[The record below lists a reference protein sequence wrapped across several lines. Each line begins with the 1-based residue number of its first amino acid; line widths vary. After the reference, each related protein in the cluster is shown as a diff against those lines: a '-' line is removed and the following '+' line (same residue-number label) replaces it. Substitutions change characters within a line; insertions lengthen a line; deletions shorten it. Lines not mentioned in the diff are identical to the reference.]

1 MFIIPGLF
9 MLFNSLLTHN
19 ILTSYSTTYKTLTF
33 RDKNEVV
40 GRVNCS
46 LYQFYILY
54 RCLTVNDYDGYIQTN
69 QTFTSF
75 IFFDLLHYFLYSNMI
90 SSYLHHIITI
100 LVVLFI
106 NSEYSDYNKVVIFN
120 HLLFIFES
128 TNPPMSISWI
138 ANKFGYNNYKLFK
151 IFATF
156 TFINWSVMRIFYTS
170 YYIYSTPSFENK
182 VLLMPFFGL
191 NLFWFKA
198 LVNVYLKVLK
208 K

>member
-1 MFIIPGLF
+1 

-19 ILTSYSTTYKTLTF
+19 VLSYYSTTYKGLTY

-54 RCLTVNDYDGYIQTN
+54 RSLTASSYVDYIETN
-69 QTFTSF
+69 QTFGAF
-75 IFFDLLHYFLYSNMI
+75 IFFDLIHYFFYTDAISLYI
-90 SSYLHHIITI
+90 HHVVT
-100 LVVLFI
+100 LLAVLFI
-106 NSEYSDYNKVVIFN
+106 NSEYGDYGKILIFN
-120 HLLFIFES
+120 HLLFLFES

-138 ANKFGYNNYKLFK
+138 ANKFGYNNYALFK
-151 IFATF
+151 MFATF
-156 TFINWSVMRIFYTS
+156 TFLNWSFMRVFYLS
-170 YYIYSTPSFENK
+170 YYIYITSDFQNK
-182 VLLMPFFGL
+182 ILLVPFLGL